1 MPLIVQAQGREDR
14 ILQHIIAAIGSTNV
28 SRIGIVMAWVS
39 RPGLHSLRGY
49 LEAQTIGANPTQID
63 IVLGNNPHMRYSHRS
78 ALVDLLEMS
87 TNENINVRITSSLT
101 TFHPKM
107 ILVQGP
113 EGEISSHL
121 FVGSANW
128 TGPGLGVEE
137 VTSVNAE
144 IVAYT
149 HNLNPQSTDFL
160 AAMEGLNWFCNDA
173 NSFELNQDFIDQYQ
187 PAPSSQNPIVLQEL
201 TEPLQLGQVL
211 SPEEEEEL
219 LAESETIPTTLS
231 IPNAQAV
238 NPEDFNLT
246 ISGAIARF
254 LSVIQANADNDRCA
268 DLHGKLHSLEGFP
281 MNKSGHVMRCI
292 PVALRFIYECSNRQ
306 EVLERIR
313 GLASDATSATMRQAY
328 RTEWNL
334 WLDTFDH
341 NTHFPRVRNKPG
353 MVELTWANLSNLT
366 YFSTDIGGPEG
377 SPATSQAELNSCM
390 YIIAHFAEFE
400 NPDQGA

>member
-14 ILQHIIAAIGSTNV
+14 ILEHIIAAIGSTNV

-87 TNENINVRITSSLT
+87 TNENINVRITLSLT

-137 VTSVNAE
+137 VTSVNTE

-149 HNLNPQSTDFL
+149 HNLNPKSPDFL
-160 AAMEGLNWFCNDA
+160 AAMEGLDWFIDDE
-173 NSFELNQDFIDQYQ
+173 NSFDLNQDFIDQYQ
-187 PAPSSQNPIVLQEL
+187 PAPPSQNPIVLQGL
-201 TEPLQLGQVL
+201 TEPLPLGQVL

-238 NPEDFNLT
+238 NPEDPDLP
-246 ISGAIARF
+246 ILHIARF
-254 LSVIQANADNDRCA
+254 LSLIQSNPDDYQCDN
-268 DLHGKLHSLEGFP
+268 LHRKLNGHN
-281 MNKSGHVMRCI
+281 NKSSHVMRCI
-292 PVALRFIYECSNRQ
+292 PLALKFIYEFQNRQ
-306 EVLERIR
+306 EVLANIR
-313 GLASDATSATMRQAY
+313 ALNFQSNYTIHESRLIREIYQTG
-328 RTEWNL
+328 WNS
-334 WLDTFDH
+334 WLETIEPDEEL
-341 NTHFPRVRNKPG
+341 PRVRNTAG
-353 MVELTWANLSNLT
+353 ALTWNYAREYLHQG
-366 YFSTDIGGPEG
+366 IGGND
-377 SPATSQAELNSCM
+377 SASRSQAELTSCM
-390 YIIAHFAEFE
+390 YIIAHLAEFE
-400 NPDQGA
+400 NLDQGA